1 MVTSICC
8 QGSECSYGAEHESEA
23 VAIAMLTSHSQNHQG
38 TTSNAVASSSKQKVP
53 KIDRQEVKQDLSDE
67 DWQSFEAEWKRF
79 KRCTE
84 MRNEEVADQLFQCC
98 DKSLMRLLLKENP
111 DIIEKGEDALMMAM
125 RRMAV
130 LHVINKSIFVVCYE

>member
-1 MVTSICC
+1 MVTSISC
-8 QGSECSYGAEHESEA
+8 QVSGCSYVAEHESEA

-38 TTSNAVASSSKQKVP
+38 NTSKAVASSSKQKVP
-53 KIDRQEVKQDLSDE
+53 KIDRPEVKQDISDE

-98 DKSLMRLLLKENP
+98 DKLLKRLLLKENP
-111 DIIEKGEDALMMAM
+111 DIIEAIKGNAM
-125 RRMAV
+125 IEICI
-130 LHVINKSIFVVCYE
+130 LSF